1 VRHHRPRNTRVD
13 LRAAAILLA
22 ATLGACAAGPV
33 SGPAVA
39 SDPSS
44 TSEIDSTVGAYLAGQ
59 HAIRSQ
65 DIRRAS
71 RYFDRVLESDPGSQG
86 LRRRAFLLRLEAGR
100 MDDAARLAGGLA
112 DTPGEGASVARLYQ
126 AVEAAR
132 RGDYAATIAEVERL
146 DDGRVNK
153 ALVPI
158 IAAWSEIGLGAPDA
172 AERRLAVLASDE
184 GFAGLY
190 TLHAAMLAEAAGR
203 IDLAAE
209 RYETALARSDPA
221 PLRLRLAAA
230 GFDARNGRLDA
241 ALRRI
246 GPSEDGVGDP
256 AGLRAM
262 LRRVAASAQPGAPDA
277 NRGIAEVLF
286 DLASALQ
293 RDRGADSA
301 MVFAR
306 LALRLQPDF
315 DLAALLVAEILDD
328 RKRHDEAL
336 AVYDGISPESP
347 YRLLAQLRAASS
359 LASMDRDD
367 QAAERLEALAAAR
380 PDLSDPLIRLGDLE
394 RGRDNW
400 DAAISA
406 YDRAVARI
414 GGLEARHWSVLYTRG
429 IALERSKRWSEAER
443 DFLRALELRPEQPYV
458 LNYLGYSWVD
468 RGENLDR
475 AKAMIEK
482 AVELRPKDG
491 YIVDSL
497 GWALYRIG
505 DHAGAVVHLERA
517 VALRPTDPTINDHL
531 GDAYWRVGRLAEAR
545 FQWQRALTFDPA
557 PELAGD
563 IERKLRVG
571 LPDIDRAGRGTGT
584 AEGGGRG

>member
-1 VRHHRPRNTRVD
+1 MRHHRPRNTRLD

-39 SDPSS
+39 GDPSPV
-44 TSEIDSTVGAYLAGQ
+44 SEIDSAVGAYLAGQ

-71 RYFDRVLESDPGSQG
+71 QYFDRVLESDPGSQG

-100 MDDAARLAGGLA
+100 LDDAARLAGGLA

-172 AERRLAVLASDE
+172 AERRLAVLAGDD

-203 IDLAAE
+203 IGLAAE
-209 RYETALARSDPA
+209 RYETALARNDPA

-262 LRRVAASAQPGAPDA
+262 LRRVAASAGTTGAPDA

-328 RKRHDEAL
+328 RKR
-336 AVYDGISPESP
+336 
-347 YRLLAQLRAASS
+347 LRGG
-359 LASMDRDD
+359 
-367 QAAERLEALAAAR
+367 AR
-380 PDLSDPLIRLGDLE
+380 GVRQ
-394 RGRDNW
+394 RC
-400 DAAISA
+400 
-406 YDRAVARI
+406 
-414 GGLEARHWSVLYTRG
+414 
-429 IALERSKRWSEAER
+429 
-443 DFLRALELRPEQPYV
+443 
-458 LNYLGYSWVD
+458 
-468 RGENLDR
+468 
-475 AKAMIEK
+475 
-482 AVELRPKDG
+482 
-491 YIVDSL
+491 
-497 GWALYRIG
+497 
-505 DHAGAVVHLERA
+505 AG
-517 VALRPTDPTINDHL
+517 
-531 GDAYWRVGRLAEAR
+531 
-545 FQWQRALTFDPA
+545 
-557 PELAGD
+557 
-563 IERKLRVG
+563 VG
-571 LPDIDRAGRGTGT
+571 LPTACPAAGRQQPGRAWT
-584 AEGGGRG
+584 ATTRRRRGWRRWPPPGRISRIR